1 MDSVRKAKERLS
13 KYPILLAK
21 CSVAAST
28 YAACVT
34 KDYANVKQHACD
46 KEFQQFKK
54 CLIEQARNMKT
65 SL

>member
-1 MDSVRKAKERLS
+1 MESVRKAKERLS
-13 KYPILLAK
+13 KYPVLLAK
-21 CSVAAST
+21 CSVTAAT

-34 KDYANVKQHACD
+34 KDLNVKQNACD

-54 CLIEQARNMKT
+54 CLIEQAKNMKT